1 MKSKVLNLLLIISS
15 LIGYLEWGKDQHSF
29 LFEVEGDILKKL
41 ISNPSQIAHPFI
53 ILPLLG
59 QLLLL
64 ITLFQKTTS
73 KKLSYLGIASIG
85 ILYILMF
92 AIGCLGL
99 NFKILISTLPFLFLS
114 VLSILHL
121 RKRA

>member
-1 MKSKVLNLLLIISS
+1 MKSKIINLLLIISS

-29 LFEVEGDILKKL
+29 LFEVERLILKQL

-59 QLLLL
+59 QLVLL
-64 ITLFQKTTS
+64 ITLFQKTAS
-73 KKLSYLGIASIG
+73 KKLSYLGIVSIG

-92 AIGCLGL
+92 AIGCLGM
-99 NFKILISTLPFLFLS
+99 NFKILISTLPFLFLC
-114 VLSILHL
+114 VLSIMHL